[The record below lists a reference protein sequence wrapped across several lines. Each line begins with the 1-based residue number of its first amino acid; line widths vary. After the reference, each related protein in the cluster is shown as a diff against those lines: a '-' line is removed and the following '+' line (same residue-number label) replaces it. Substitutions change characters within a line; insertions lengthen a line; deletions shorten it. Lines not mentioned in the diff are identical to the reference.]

1 MDKNVHNKIMM
12 MLAEIL
18 EINGEEISLN
28 SSLFDDLGLESV
40 DMLALHFRIEKEFG
54 ITISTDEL
62 WNFDDEDSENE
73 FIVDDKLTETG
84 LQEIK
89 KQFSFTD
96 VSAFESGMPLF
107 DLYSLITPK
116 LIGDFVLTKLQ

>member
-1 MDKNVHNKIMM
+1 MDTNVHNKIMK
-12 MLAEIL
+12 MLADIL
-18 EINGEEISLN
+18 EISEEEISLD

-62 WNFDDEDSENE
+62 WNFDDEDSENG

>member
-1 MDKNVHNKIMM
+1 MDENVYNKIRK
-12 MLAEIL
+12 MLVEIL
-18 EINGEEISLN
+18 EISEEEISLD

-40 DMLALHFRIEKEFG
+40 DLLALHFRIEKEFG
-54 ITISTDEL
+54 ITISMDEL

-96 VSAFESGMPLF
+96 VSGFKSGMLLY
-107 DLYSLITPK
+107 DLYSIITPK